1 MRMLI
6 SLFLVH
12 QVLSGPGVSA
22 QGVSETLLSVQF
34 AAPITEL
41 QGKLIYEQCRGLNPG
56 CRVVLV
62 PGPGELELRSV
73 AGIPASAFMEALA
86 SVQEL
91 QIQRWDDHTG
101 RPHVAGMADDPPA
114 PGAVNAPGTVPT
126 GEGRQQAEH
135 E

>member
-1 MRMLI
+1 MRIIGPL
-6 SLFLVH
+6 SLVCQLLLGHGAF
-12 QVLSGPGVSA
+12 A

-34 AAPITEL
+34 TAPLSEL
-41 QGKLIYEQCRGLNPG
+41 QGKLIYEQCRGIDPG

-73 AGIPASAFMEALA
+73 AGIPAAAFMEGLA

-91 QIQRWDDHTG
+91 RILRWDDHTG
-101 RPHVAGMADDPPA
+101 RPHVAGMADDQPKPGALSA
-114 PGAVNAPGTVPT
+114 PGSEPAD
-126 GEGRQQAEH
+126 ERRQQAEH